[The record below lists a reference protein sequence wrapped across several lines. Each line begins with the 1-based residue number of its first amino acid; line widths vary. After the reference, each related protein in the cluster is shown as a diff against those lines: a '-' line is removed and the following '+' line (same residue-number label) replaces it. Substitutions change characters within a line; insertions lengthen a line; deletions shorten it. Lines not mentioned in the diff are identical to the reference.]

1 MNAIAN
7 LFRIDAE
14 NRELLDAQLA
24 AFSRQVPLL
33 YFILSVNSIALAFTH
48 YNVAPIS
55 LTVVFPGILV
65 GACAIRCLIWLRR
78 RDRAVEPE
86 TAARTLR
93 TTVVLGG
100 ILGLAFLSW
109 ALSLFPY
116 GDTARHDHVQF
127 FVGITV
133 VSCIFCLMH
142 VRPAA
147 LMLTGMVIGPFV
159 IFLLAHGGT
168 VQIAIGLNLLLVTAA
183 MIYILN
189 ICSMQF
195 AAMVNGE
202 VETRRLSNEN
212 FRLANIDSL
221 TDLPNRRQFFHRLSM
236 LAEQA
241 QTENRRFVVGVLD
254 LDGFKAVNDLYG
266 HGVGDRVLREAG
278 QRLLTI
284 SDEKQFIAR
293 LGGDE
298 FGIIVDAGL
307 DPDAVLAVGAKVCA
321 VFDAPFSVAG
331 IVAQIGGSVGF
342 ALAPDAGTT
351 AELLY
356 ERADYALYHAK
367 AKCRGRP
374 VIFSE
379 EHEVEIRRLSTI
391 EHTLRRIDLDAELS
405 LHFQP
410 IVNIGSGRL
419 IGFEALA
426 RWHSAEL
433 GNVPP
438 DVFIAVAER
447 TELIGTITQVL
458 LRKAVAAARFWPEDL
473 ILSFNLSMRD
483 LISHTTILQIV
494 SIIRGSG
501 IDPSR
506 IIIELTETALMQD
519 YEQVQ
524 DSLRILRS
532 MGLKVALDD
541 FGSGQSSL
549 SYVHQL
555 SLDKIK
561 IDRGFVRNI
570 ATQENA
576 RNIVKTVIDLCRN
589 LKFECVVEGV
599 ETAEQAE
606 IIGCSVVRPC
616 RDISSRSRCRKAWSR
631 RSSPIIAFR
640 TIGGRSL
647 RPGETRPPSQATR
660 HDGDKLLPANG
671 RCNVVASSPLIS
683 PN

>member
-1 MNAIAN
+1 MNNISK
-7 LFRIDAE
+7 LFRIDAD
-14 NRELLDAQLA
+14 NHELMEAQLA

-48 YNVAPIS
+48 LGHAPAI
-55 LTVVFPGILV
+55 LTVMFPGVLV

-78 RDRAVEPE
+78 RDRTVEPK
-86 TAARTLR
+86 AAAHTLQA
-93 TTVVLGG
+93 TVVLGG
-100 ILGLAFLSW
+100 ALGFAFLAW

-116 GDTARHDHVQF
+116 GDTARHGHILF

-147 LMLTGMVIGPFV
+147 LILTGTVIAPFV
-159 IFLLAHGGT
+159 VFLLASGDVVH
-168 VQIAIGLNLLLVTAA
+168 VAIGLNLFLVTVA
-183 MIYILN
+183 MIYILI
-189 ICSMQF
+189 ICSGQF
-195 AAMVNGE
+195 AAMVNGQI
-202 VETRRLSNEN
+202 ETRRLSNEN

-221 TDLPNRRQFFHRLSM
+221 TDLPNRRQFFHRLSA

-241 QTENRRFVVGVLD
+241 KASRHNFVVGVLD

-266 HGVGDRVLREAG
+266 HGVGDRVLKETG
-278 QRLLTI
+278 QRLLALSGDT
-284 SDEKQFIAR
+284 QFIAR

-298 FGIIVDAGL
+298 FGIIVDASL
-307 DPDAVLAVGAKVCA
+307 DPAAVLAVGTKVCS

-331 IVAQIGGSVGF
+331 IVAKIGGSVGF

-367 AKCRGRP
+367 ARHRGRP
-374 VIFSE
+374 VIFSR
-379 EHEVEIRRLSTI
+379 EHEVEIRKLSTI
-391 EHTLRRIDLDAELS
+391 EHTLRRIDLDAEIS

-410 IVNIGSGRL
+410 IVNVAAARL
-419 IGFEALA
+419 VGFEALA
-426 RWHSAEL
+426 RWHNPEL
-433 GNVPP
+433 GDIAP
-438 DVFIAVAER
+438 DVFISVAER

-458 LRKAVAAARFWPEDL
+458 LRKALAAAASWPDDL
-473 ILSFNLSMRD
+473 FLSFNLSMRD
-483 LISHTTILQIV
+483 LISQVTILQIV
-494 SIIRGSG
+494 AIIEESCV
-501 IDPSR
+501 DPRR
-506 IIIELTETALMQD
+506 IIIEVTETALMQD
-519 YEQVQ
+519 YERVQ
-524 DSLRILRS
+524 ESLRILRS
-532 MGLKVALDD
+532 MGVKVALDD

-589 LKFECVVEGV
+589 LKFDCVVEGV
-599 ETAEQAE
+599 ETAEQVE
-606 IIGCSVVRPC
+606 IIDSLGCSTMQGYFFSKPMPQSKVESFIVDFHP
-616 RDISSRSRCRKAWSR
+616 A
-631 RSSPIIAFR
+631 
-640 TIGGRSL
+640 
-647 RPGETRPPSQATR
+647 
-660 HDGDKLLPANG
+660 HDARLA
-671 RCNVVASSPLIS
+671 ASAV
-683 PN
+683 

>member
-1 MNAIAN
+1 MLAI
-7 LFRIDAE
+7 
-14 NRELLDAQLA
+14 
-24 AFSRQVPLL
+24 
-33 YFILSVNSIALAFTH
+33 
-48 YNVAPIS
+48 APIS

-78 RDRAVEPE
+78 HGRTVEPKA
-86 TAARTLR
+86 AARTLR
-93 TTVVLGG
+93 ATVVLGG
-100 ILGLAFLSW
+100 ILGFAFLSW

-116 GDTARHDHVQF
+116 GDTSRHGHILF

-147 LMLTGMVIGPFV
+147 LMLTGTVIAPFT
-159 IFLLAHGGT
+159 IFLLASGDV
-168 VQIAIGLNLLLVTAA
+168 VQMAIGLNLVLVTIA
-183 MIYILN
+183 MVYILN
-189 ICSMQF
+189 ICSRQF

-212 FRLANIDSL
+212 FRLANVDSL
-221 TDLPNRRQFFHRLSM
+221 TDLPNRRQFFHRLSV

-241 QTENRRFVVGVLD
+241 RTENRKFVVGVLD

-266 HGVGDRVLREAG
+266 HGVGDRVLQSAG
-278 QRLLTI
+278 QRLLAV
-284 SDEKQFIAR
+284 SDDTQFIAR

-307 DPDAVLAVGAKVCA
+307 DPEAVLAVGARVCSA
-321 VFDAPFSVAG
+321 FDAPFSVAG

-367 AKCRGRP
+367 ARYRGRP
-374 VIFSE
+374 VIFSG

-410 IVNIGSGRL
+410 IVNVATGRL

-426 RWHSAEL
+426 RWHNSEL

-458 LRKAVAAARFWPEDL
+458 LRKAVGRRQ
-473 ILSFNLSMRD
+473 ILA
-483 LISHTTILQIV
+483 
-494 SIIRGSG
+494 G
-501 IDPSR
+501 
-506 IIIELTETALMQD
+506 
-519 YEQVQ
+519 
-524 DSLRILRS
+524 
-532 MGLKVALDD
+532 
-541 FGSGQSSL
+541 
-549 SYVHQL
+549 
-555 SLDKIK
+555 
-561 IDRGFVRNI
+561 
-570 ATQENA
+570 
-576 RNIVKTVIDLCRN
+576 
-589 LKFECVVEGV
+589 
-599 ETAEQAE
+599 
-606 IIGCSVVRPC
+606 
-616 RDISSRSRCRKAWSR
+616 
-631 RSSPIIAFR
+631 
-640 TIGGRSL
+640 
-647 RPGETRPPSQATR
+647 
-660 HDGDKLLPANG
+660 
-671 RCNVVASSPLIS
+671 
-683 PN
+683 

>member
-1 MNAIAN
+1 MSNIAN

-14 NRELLDAQLA
+14 NHELMDAQLA

-48 YNVAPIS
+48 LGVAPIS
-55 LTVVFPGILV
+55 LTIVLPGILV
-65 GACAIRCLIWLRR
+65 GACAIRCLVWLRR
-78 RDRAVEPE
+78 RGRAVEPAA
-86 TAARTLR
+86 AARTLR

-100 ILGLAFLSW
+100 ILGFFFLAW
-109 ALSLFPY
+109 AISLFPY
-116 GDTARHDHVQF
+116 GDTARHGHILF

-147 LMLTGMVIGPFV
+147 LMLTGTVIAPFA
-159 IFLLAHGGT
+159 IFLLASGDV
-168 VQIAIGLNLLLVTAA
+168 VQIAIGLNLILVTFA
-183 MIYILN
+183 MVYILN
-189 ICSMQF
+189 ICSRQF

-212 FRLANIDSL
+212 FRLANVDSL
-221 TDLPNRRQFFHRLSM
+221 TDLPNRRQFFHRLSL

-241 QTENRRFVVGVLD
+241 RTQNRRFVVGVLD

-266 HGVGDRVLREAG
+266 HGVGDRVLQEAG
-278 QRLLTI
+278 QRLLAY
-284 SDEKQFIAR
+284 SDDTQFIAR

-307 DPDAVLAVGAKVCA
+307 DPEAVLAVGAKVCSA
-321 VFDAPFSVAG
+321 FDAPFSVAG

-367 AKCRGRP
+367 AKHRGQP
-374 VIFSE
+374 VIFSR

-391 EHTLRRIDLDAELS
+391 EHTLRTIDLDAELS

-410 IVNIGSGRL
+410 IVNVADGRL
-419 IGFEALA
+419 VGFESLA
-426 RWHSAEL
+426 RWHNSEL

-438 DVFIAVAER
+438 DVFIGVAER

-458 LRKAVAAARFWPEDL
+458 LRKALAATRCWPEDMF
-473 ILSFNLSMRD
+473 LSFNLSMRD
-483 LISHTTILQIV
+483 LISHATILQIV
-494 SIIRGSG
+494 SIIQGSG
-501 IDPSR
+501 IDPRR
-506 IIIELTETALMQD
+506 IIIEVTETALMQD

-561 IDRGFVRNI
+561 IDRGFIRNI
-570 ATQENA
+570 ATQESA
-576 RNIVKTVIDLCRN
+576 RNIVKTVVDLCRN
-589 LKFECVVEGV
+589 LKLECVVEGV

-606 IIGCSVVRPC
+606 IIGLLGCSMMQGYFFAKPMPQSEVEAFIANHC
-616 RDISSRSRCRKAWSR
+616 MQDNR
-631 RSSPIIAFR
+631 R
-640 TIGGRSL
+640 
-647 RPGETRPPSQATR
+647 Q
-660 HDGDKLLPANG
+660 
-671 RCNVVASSPLIS
+671 VAAAG
-683 PN
+683 

>member
-1 MNAIAN
+1 M
-7 LFRIDAE
+7 
-14 NRELLDAQLA
+14 DAQLG

-33 YFILSVNSIALAFTH
+33 YFILSVNSIALAVTH
-48 YNVAPIS
+48 FGLAPIS
-55 LTVVFPGILV
+55 LTVVFPCILV
-65 GACAIRCLIWLRR
+65 GASVVRCLIWLRR
-78 RDRAVEPE
+78 GGRKVEPKA
-86 TAARTLR
+86 AARTLR

-100 ILGLAFLSW
+100 VLGFAFLSW
-109 ALSLFPY
+109 AISLFPY
-116 GDTARHDHVQF
+116 GDTARHGHILF

-147 LMLTGMVIGPFV
+147 LMLTGTVIAPFV
-159 IFLLAHGGT
+159 IFLLASGEM
-168 VQIAIGLNLLLVTAA
+168 VQIAIGLNLLLVTGA
-183 MIYILN
+183 MVYILTT
-189 ICSMQF
+189 CSRQF

-221 TDLPNRRQFFHRLSM
+221 TDLPNRRQFFHRLSV
-236 LAEQA
+236 LAAQA
-241 QTENRRFVVGVLD
+241 KTENRRFAVGVLD

-266 HGVGDRVLREAG
+266 HGVGDRVLQEAG
-278 QRLLTI
+278 KRLLAV
-284 SDEKQFIAR
+284 SDDTQFIAR

-298 FGIIVDAGL
+298 FGIIVDTDL
-307 DPDAVLAVGAKVCA
+307 EPEAVLAVGAKVCSA
-321 VFDAPFSVAG
+321 FDAPFSVAG
-331 IVAQIGGSVGF
+331 IVARIGASVGF
-342 ALAPDAGTT
+342 ALAPDAGTA

-367 AKCRGRP
+367 AKHRGQP
-374 VIFSE
+374 VIFSR
-379 EHEVEIRRLSTI
+379 EHEVEIRRLSTV
-391 EHTLRRIDLDAELS
+391 EHTLRTIDLDAELS

-410 IVNIGSGRL
+410 IVNVGNGRL

-426 RWHSAEL
+426 RWHNSEL

-458 LRKAVAAARFWPEDL
+458 LRKALAAAGSWPEDL

-483 LISHTTILQIV
+483 LVSHATILQVV
-494 SIIRGSG
+494 SMIRGCD
-501 IDPSR
+501 IDPRR
-506 IIIELTETALMQD
+506 IIIEVTETALMQD
-519 YEQVQ
+519 YEQVR

-555 SLDKIK
+555 ALDKIK
-561 IDRGFVRNI
+561 IDRGFIRNI

-606 IIGCSVVRPC
+606 IIGLLGCSTMQGYFFAKPMPQSEIEAFIANHC
-616 RDISSRSRCRKAWSR
+616 RQDNR
-631 RSSPIIAFR
+631 RLA
-640 TIGGRSL
+640 
-647 RPGETRPPSQATR
+647 A
-660 HDGDKLLPANG
+660 
-671 RCNVVASSPLIS
+671 VAG
-683 PN
+683 

>member
-1 MNAIAN
+1 MKSIAK

-14 NRELLDAQLA
+14 NYELMDAQLA

-48 YNVAPIS
+48 FGLAPIS
-55 LTVVFPGILV
+55 LTVAVPGVLV
-65 GACAIRCLIWLRR
+65 GACVIRCLIWLRR
-78 RDRAVEPE
+78 RRRVVEPNA
-86 TAARTLR
+86 AARTLR
-93 TTVVLGG
+93 MTVMLGGVLGFTF
-100 ILGLAFLSW
+100 LAW

-116 GDTARHDHVQF
+116 GDTARHGHILF

-147 LMLTGMVIGPFV
+147 LILTGTVIAPFV
-159 IFLLAHGGT
+159 VFLLASGDMVH
-168 VQIAIGLNLLLVTAA
+168 VAIGLNLFLVTVA
-183 MIYILN
+183 MIYILI
-189 ICSMQF
+189 ICSGQF
-195 AAMVNGE
+195 AAMVNGQI
-202 VETRRLSNEN
+202 ETRRLSNEN
-212 FRLANIDSL
+212 FRLANVDSL
-221 TDLPNRRQFFHRLSM
+221 TDLPNRRQFFHRLSE
-236 LAEQA
+236 LAERSRTA
-241 QTENRRFVVGVLD
+241 NHRFVVGVLD

-266 HGVGDRVLREAG
+266 HGVGDSVLTEAG
-278 QRLLTI
+278 QRLLAL
-284 SDEKQFIAR
+284 SDDTQFIAR

-298 FGIIVDAGL
+298 FGIIVDV
-307 DPDAVLAVGAKVCA
+307 DPDPEAVLAVGAKICSA
-321 VFDAPFSVAG
+321 FDAPFSVAG
-331 IVAQIGGSVGF
+331 IVAKIGGSVGF

-356 ERADYALYHAK
+356 ERADYALYYAK
-367 AKCRGRP
+367 ARYRGQP
-374 VIFSE
+374 VIFSR
-379 EHEVEIRRLSTI
+379 EHEIEIRKLSTI
-391 EHTLRRIDLDAELS
+391 EHTLRSIDLDAELS

-410 IVNIGSGRL
+410 IVNAGTARL
-419 IGFEALA
+419 LGFEALA
-426 RWHSAEL
+426 RWQSPEL
-433 GNVPP
+433 GNVAP

-458 LRKAVAAARFWPEDL
+458 LRKALAALHSWPEDL
-473 ILSFNLSMRD
+473 YLSFNLSMRD
-483 LISHTTILQIV
+483 LVSQATILQIV
-494 SIIRGSG
+494 SIIEGSG
-501 IDPSR
+501 INPRR

-541 FGSGQSSL
+541 FGAGQSSL

-576 RNIVKTVIDLCRN
+576 RSIVKTVIDLCRN
-589 LKFECVVEGV
+589 LKFDCVVEGV

-606 IIGCSVVRPC
+606 IIGGLGCSTMQGYFFAKPMPQGEVA
-616 RDISSRSRCRKAWSR
+616 DF
-631 RSSPIIAFR
+631 IANYR
-640 TIGGRSL
+640 VTDDPRM
-647 RPGETRPPSQATR
+647 A
-660 HDGDKLLPANG
+660 A
-671 RCNVVASSPLIS
+671 VAG
-683 PN
+683 

>member
-1 MNAIAN
+1 MNNIAN

-14 NRELLDAQLA
+14 NRELMDAQLA

-48 YNVAPIS
+48 LGVAPIS
-55 LTVVFPGILV
+55 LTIVLPGLLV
-65 GACAIRCLIWLRR
+65 GACAIRCLVWLRR
-78 RDRAVEPE
+78 RGRAVEPE
-86 TAARTLR
+86 AAARTLR

-100 ILGLAFLSW
+100 ILGFVFLAW
-109 ALSLFPY
+109 AISLFPY
-116 GDTARHDHVQF
+116 GDTARHGHILF
-127 FVGITV
+127 FVGVTV

-147 LMLTGMVIGPFV
+147 LMLTGTVIAPFV
-159 IFLLAHGGT
+159 IFLLASGDM
-168 VQIAIGLNLLLVTAA
+168 VQIAIGLNLCLVTVA
-183 MIYILN
+183 MVYILT
-189 ICSMQF
+189 ICSRQF

-202 VETRRLSNEN
+202 VETRRLSDEN

-236 LAEQA
+236 LAGQA
-241 QTENRRFVVGVLD
+241 RTENRKFAVGVLD

-266 HGVGDRVLREAG
+266 HGVGDRVLQEAG
-278 QRLLTI
+278 QRLLAF
-284 SDEKQFIAR
+284 SDDTQFIAR

-298 FGIIVDAGL
+298 FGIIVDADL
-307 DPDAVLAVGAKVCA
+307 DAEAVLAVGARVCSA
-321 VFDAPFSVAG
+321 FDAPFSVAG

-367 AKCRGRP
+367 AKYRGQP
-374 VIFSE
+374 VIFSR

-410 IVNIGSGRL
+410 IVNVADGRL
-419 IGFEALA
+419 IGFESLA
-426 RWHSAEL
+426 RWHNSEL

-447 TELIGTITQVL
+447 TELIGTVTQVL
-458 LRKAVAAARFWPEDL
+458 LRKALAAARCWPEDL

-483 LISHTTILQIV
+483 LVSHATILQIV
-494 SIIRGSG
+494 SIIEGSG
-501 IDPSR
+501 VDPRR
-506 IIIELTETALMQD
+506 IIIEVTETALMQD

-561 IDRGFVRNI
+561 IDRGFIRNI

-599 ETAEQAE
+599 ETAEQVE
-606 IIGCSVVRPC
+606 IIGQLGCSTMQGYFFARPMPEGE
-616 RDISSRSRCRKAWSR
+616 IEAF
-631 RSSPIIAFR
+631 IANHCLQDDR
-640 TIGGRSL
+640 QRAA
-647 RPGETRPPSQATR
+647 AT
-660 HDGDKLLPANG
+660 G
-671 RCNVVASSPLIS
+671 
-683 PN
+683 

>member
-7 LFRIDAE
+7 LFRIDAD
-14 NRELLDAQLA
+14 NPALMDAQLA

-33 YFILSVNSIALAFTH
+33 YFILSVNAIALAFTH
-48 YNVAPIS
+48 YGNAPTI
-55 LTVVFPGILV
+55 LTVVFPAILV
-65 GACAIRCLIWLRR
+65 GACAIRCLVWLRR
-78 RDRAVEPE
+78 RSRAVEPAA
-86 TAARTLR
+86 AARHLR

-100 ILGLAFLSW
+100 VLGFVFLAW
-109 ALSLFPY
+109 AVSLFPY
-116 GDTARHDHVQF
+116 GDTARHGHILF

-147 LMLTGMVIGPFV
+147 LMLTGTVIVPFV
-159 IFLLAHGGT
+159 IFLLGSGET
-168 VQIAIGLNLLLVTAA
+168 VQIAIGLNLCLVTIA
-183 MIYILN
+183 MVYILT
-189 ICSMQF
+189 ICARQF

-212 FRLANIDSL
+212 FRLANVDSL
-221 TDLPNRRQFFHRLSM
+221 TDLPNRRQFFHRLTL
-236 LAEQA
+236 LAEKA
-241 QTENRRFVVGVLD
+241 RTDGRKFVVGVLD
-254 LDGFKAVNDLYG
+254 LDGFKMVNDLYG
-266 HGVGDRVLREAG
+266 HGVGDRLLQAVG
-278 QRLLTI
+278 QRLLAV
-284 SDEKQFIAR
+284 SDETQFIAR

-298 FGIIVDAGL
+298 FGIIVDAEL
-307 DPDAVLAVGAKVCA
+307 DSGAVLAVGARVCSA
-321 VFDAPFSVAG
+321 LDAPFSVAG

-367 AKCRGRP
+367 AKCRGQP
-374 VIFSE
+374 VIFSD
-379 EHEVEIRRLSTI
+379 EHEVEIRRLSNI
-391 EHTLRRIDLDAELS
+391 EHTLRTIDLDAELS

-410 IVNIGSGRL
+410 IVNVGNGRL

-426 RWHSAEL
+426 RWHNSEL

-438 DVFIAVAER
+438 DVFIGVAER
-447 TELIGTITQVL
+447 TELIGTITRVL
-458 LRKAVAAARFWPEDL
+458 LRKAVSAAKSWPEDL

-483 LISHTTILQIV
+483 LVSHATILQIV
-494 SIIRGSG
+494 SVIRGSS
-501 IDPSR
+501 IDPRR
-506 IIIELTETALMQD
+506 IIIEVTETALMQD

-532 MGLKVALDD
+532 LGLKVALDD

-561 IDRGFVRNI
+561 IDRGFIRNI
-570 ATQENA
+570 ATQESA

-606 IIGCSVVRPC
+606 IIGMLGCSMMQGYYFAKPMPQGEIEAFIANHCLQDNQRP
-616 RDISSRSRCRKAWSR
+616 
-631 RSSPIIAFR
+631 
-640 TIGGRSL
+640 
-647 RPGETRPPSQATR
+647 
-660 HDGDKLLPANG
+660 
-671 RCNVVASSPLIS
+671 VAVAV
-683 PN
+683 

>member
-1 MNAIAN
+1 MG
-7 LFRIDAE
+7 
-14 NRELLDAQLA
+14 
-24 AFSRQVPLL
+24 S
-33 YFILSVNSIALAFTH
+33 
-48 YNVAPIS
+48 
-55 LTVVFPGILV
+55 
-65 GACAIRCLIWLRR
+65 
-78 RDRAVEPE
+78 
-86 TAARTLR
+86 
-93 TTVVLGG
+93 
-100 ILGLAFLSW
+100 
-109 ALSLFPY
+109 
-116 GDTARHDHVQF
+116 
-127 FVGITV
+127 
-133 VSCIFCLMH
+133 
-142 VRPAA
+142 
-147 LMLTGMVIGPFV
+147 
-159 IFLLAHGGT
+159 
-168 VQIAIGLNLLLVTAA
+168 AIGCCRKPVSVSWT
-183 MIYILN
+183 
-189 ICSMQF
+189 F
-195 AAMVNGE
+195 
-202 VETRRLSNEN
+202 
-212 FRLANIDSL
+212 
-221 TDLPNRRQFFHRLSM
+221 
-236 LAEQA
+236 
-241 QTENRRFVVGVLD
+241 
-254 LDGFKAVNDLYG
+254 
-266 HGVGDRVLREAG
+266 
-278 QRLLTI
+278 
-284 SDEKQFIAR
+284 SDDTQFIAR

-307 DPDAVLAVGAKVCA
+307 DPEAVLAVGAKVCSA
-321 VFDAPFSVAG
+321 FDAPFSVAG

-367 AKCRGRP
+367 AKYRGRP
-374 VIFSE
+374 VIFSR

-410 IVNIGSGRL
+410 IVNVATGRL

-426 RWHSAEL
+426 RWHNSEL

-458 LRKAVAAARFWPEDL
+458 LRKALAAARSWPDDL

-483 LISHTTILQIV
+483 LVSHATILQIV
-494 SIIRGSG
+494 SIIEGSG
-501 IDPSR
+501 IDPRR

-561 IDRGFVRNI
+561 IDRGFIRNI

-589 LKFECVVEGV
+589 LKFDCVVEGV

-606 IIGCSVVRPC
+606 IIGRSAARRC
-616 RDISSRSRCRKAWSR
+616 RDISSRSRCRKARSRPSSLIIDFRIIGDWS
-631 RSSPIIAFR
+631 P
-640 TIGGRSL
+640 
-647 RPGETRPPSQATR
+647 RPGKLRGTGRAHCYLSTAARTR
-660 HDGDKLLPANG
+660 HDDDKLLPTNG
-671 RCNVVASSPLIS
+671 RRNFVASSPLIS

>member
-1 MNAIAN
+1 MNNIAK

-14 NRELLDAQLA
+14 NHELMDAQLA

-48 YNVAPIS
+48 FGVAPIS

-65 GACAIRCLIWLRR
+65 GACAVRCLIWLRR
-78 RDRAVEPE
+78 HGRTVEPE
-86 TAARTLR
+86 QAARTLR
-93 TTVVLGG
+93 ATVVLGG
-100 ILGLAFLSW
+100 VLGFAFLAW

-116 GDTARHDHVQF
+116 GDTSRHGHILF

-147 LMLTGMVIGPFV
+147 LTLTGTVIAPFV
-159 IFLLAHGGT
+159 VFLLASGEM
-168 VQIAIGLNLLLVTAA
+168 VQIAIGLNLLLVTGA
-183 MIYILN
+183 MIYILF
-189 ICSMQF
+189 ICSRQF

-212 FRLANIDSL
+212 FRLANVDSL
-221 TDLPNRRQFFHRLSM
+221 TDLPNRRQFFHRLSL

-241 QTENRRFVVGVLD
+241 STKGRRFAVGVLD

-266 HGVGDRVLREAG
+266 HGVGDRVLQEAG
-278 QRLLTI
+278 QRLLAF
-284 SDEKQFIAR
+284 SDGSQFIAR

-298 FGIIVDAGL
+298 FGIIVDA
-307 DPDAVLAVGAKVCA
+307 DHDAEAVIAVGAKVCSA
-321 VFDAPFSVAG
+321 FDAPFSVAG
-331 IVAQIGGSVGF
+331 IVAKIGGSVGF

-367 AKCRGRP
+367 AKYRGRP
-374 VIFSE
+374 VIFSR
-379 EHEVEIRRLSTI
+379 EHEVEIRKLSTI
-391 EHTLRRIDLDAELS
+391 EHTLRSIDLDAELS
-405 LHFQP
+405 LNFQP
-410 IVNIGSGRL
+410 IVNVGTGRL

-426 RWHSAEL
+426 RWHNSEL

-438 DVFIAVAER
+438 DLFIAVAER

-458 LRKAVAAARFWPEDL
+458 LRKALSAAACWPEDL

-483 LISHTTILQIV
+483 LVSHATILQIV
-494 SIIRGSG
+494 SIIQGSG
-501 IDPSR
+501 IDPRR

-519 YEQVQ
+519 YDQVQ
-524 DSLRILRS
+524 ESLGILRS

-561 IDRGFVRNI
+561 IDRGFIRNI

-606 IIGCSVVRPC
+606 IIGLLGCSTMQGYYFAKPMPQ
-616 RDISSRSRCRKAWSR
+616 SELKAFIANHRLQDDR
-631 RSSPIIAFR
+631 RLAV
-640 TIGGRSL
+640 
-647 RPGETRPPSQATR
+647 AT
-660 HDGDKLLPANG
+660 G
-671 RCNVVASSPLIS
+671 
-683 PN
+683 

>member
-1 MNAIAN
+1 MNNIAK

-14 NRELLDAQLA
+14 NYELMGAQLA

-48 YNVAPIS
+48 LGMAPLS
-55 LTVVFPGILV
+55 LTVAFPGFLV
-65 GACAIRCLIWLRR
+65 GACVIRCLIWLRR
-78 RDRAVEPE
+78 RDRVVEPKA
-86 TAARTLR
+86 AARTLR
-93 TTVVLGG
+93 ATVLLGG
-100 ILGLAFLSW
+100 ALGFAFLAW

-116 GDTARHDHVQF
+116 GDTSRHGHILF

-147 LMLTGMVIGPFV
+147 LILTGTVIAPFV
-159 IFLLAHGGT
+159 IFLLASGDVVH
-168 VQIAIGLNLLLVTAA
+168 IAIGLNLFLVTVA
-183 MIYILN
+183 MIYILI
-189 ICSMQF
+189 ICSGQF
-195 AAMVNGE
+195 AAMVNGQI
-202 VETRRLSNEN
+202 ETRRLSTEN
-212 FRLANIDSL
+212 FRLANVDSL
-221 TDLPNRRQFFHRLSM
+221 TELPNRRQFFHRLSV

-241 QTENRRFVVGVLD
+241 KTENHRFVVGVLD

-266 HGVGDRVLREAG
+266 HGVGDRVLKETG
-278 QRLLTI
+278 QRLLEL
-284 SDEKQFIAR
+284 SDDTQFIAR

-307 DPDAVLAVGAKVCA
+307 DPEAVLAVGSKVCSA
-321 VFDAPFSVAG
+321 FDAPFSVGG
-331 IVAQIGGSVGF
+331 IVAKIGGSVGF

-367 AKCRGRP
+367 ARYRGQP
-374 VIFSE
+374 VIFSR
-379 EHEVEIRRLSTI
+379 EHEVEIRKLSTI

-410 IVNIGSGRL
+410 IVNVGTARL
-419 IGFEALA
+419 AGFEALA
-426 RWHSAEL
+426 RWHNPEL
-433 GNVPP
+433 GDVAP
-438 DVFIAVAER
+438 DVFISVAER

-458 LRKAVAAARFWPEDL
+458 LRKALAAASSWPEDL
-473 ILSFNLSMRD
+473 FLSFNLSMRD
-483 LISHTTILQIV
+483 LISQVTILQTVALIE
-494 SIIRGSG
+494 SSG
-501 IDPSR
+501 IDPRR
-506 IIIELTETALMQD
+506 IIIEVTETALMQD

-524 DSLRILRS
+524 ESLRILRS

-561 IDRGFVRNI
+561 IDRGFIRNI
-570 ATQENA
+570 ATQQNA

-589 LKFECVVEGV
+589 LKFDCVVEGV
-599 ETAEQAE
+599 ETAEQVD
-606 IIGCSVVRPC
+606 IIGRLGCSTMQGYFFAKPMPQSEVETFIANYRMS
-616 RDISSRSRCRKAWSR
+616 DNSRMA
-631 RSSPIIAFR
+631 
-640 TIGGRSL
+640 
-647 RPGETRPPSQATR
+647 
-660 HDGDKLLPANG
+660 
-671 RCNVVASSPLIS
+671 VAAG
-683 PN
+683 